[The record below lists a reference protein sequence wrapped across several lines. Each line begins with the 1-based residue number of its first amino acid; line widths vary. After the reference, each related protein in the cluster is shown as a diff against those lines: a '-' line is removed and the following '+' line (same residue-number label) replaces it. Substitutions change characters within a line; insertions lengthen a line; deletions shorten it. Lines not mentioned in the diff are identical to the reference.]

1 MKLAGAVALVTGGN
15 TGIGAATVRRLA
27 ADGARVA
34 VGYVEQPEAARALAD
49 ELSAGQPCTAVHC
62 DVTDASSIA
71 SAVAGVASEL
81 GPVTSL
87 VNNAGLLIRAP
98 FLETDDDVTSRTT
111 EVILHGAARCA
122 RAVIPGMI
130 SAGGGA
136 IVNLA
141 SELVNLGGTQHAPN
155 VAAKAGV
162 VGLTR
167 ALAAEFGPEGIRVNA
182 VAPGP
187 TRTRMLSDDELTP
200 AFLAGI
206 PLRRIGEPEDTANA
220 VAFLLS
226 AEADWITG
234 QVVGVN
240 GGLVMAG

>member
-1 MKLAGAVALVTGGN
+1 M
-15 TGIGAATVRRLA
+15 
-27 ADGARVA
+27 
-34 VGYVEQPEAARALAD
+34 
-49 ELSAGQPCTAVHC
+49 
-62 DVTDASSIA
+62 
-71 SAVAGVASEL
+71 
-81 GPVTSL
+81 
-87 VNNAGLLIRAP
+87 IR
-98 FLETDDDVTSRTT
+98 
-111 EVILHGAARCA
+111 
-122 RAVIPGMI
+122 
-130 SAGGGA
+130 AGGGA

-141 SELVNLGGTQHAPN
+141 SELVNLGGTQHAPY

-206 PLRRIGEPEDTANA
+206 PLRRIGEPEDAANA

-226 AEADWITG
+226 PEADWITG